1 MKNNLTINRLPENLT
16 WEQGAIIEPLAVS
29 VHAVRRSDAP
39 LGANALVFGAGAIGL
54 LTAAVLQAQGMSKVV
69 VVDIDEKKLA
79 IAKKLGFASSTFLN
93 LIKPRPATPP
103 SIEEILDG
111 SKSLAKEI
119 CDSIG
124 VSGFE
129 RVYECTGAPPCVQ
142 SGIYV
147 SHLF

>member
-1 MKNNLTINRLPENLT
+1 MT

-29 VHAVRRSDAP
+29 VHAVRRSDPP

-54 LTAAVLQAQGMSKVV
+54 LTAAVLQAQGMSQVV

-79 IAKKLGFASSTFLN
+79 IAKELGYASSTFLSPM
-93 LIKPRPATPP
+93 KPRPAVAPG
-103 SIEEILDG
+103 INEILEG
-111 SKSLAKEI
+111 AKSLSQEI
-119 CDSIG
+119 CESVG
-124 VSGFE
+124 VAGFE

-147 SHLF
+147 SF